1 MQSPILKLLMVVE
14 QINYEVN
21 WKVFKRGYSV
31 FVPCLDPS
39 KAKKEILTTTKRLK
53 FKIVTKVVIEDSV
66 RGIRFWRV

>member
-1 MQSPILKLLMVVE
+1 MVVE

-21 WKVFKRGYSV
+21 WKTFKRGYSV
-31 FVPCLDPS
+31 FVPCLDHS

-53 FKIVTKVVIEDSV
+53 FKIVTKVVIEDSI